1 MGRNSLYYIDI
12 VKNDLPSKKTN
23 KIKSKQINKI
33 EPINKNNLLEPINKN
48 NLLEQINNK
57 INSLEQ
63 ISKIKL

>member
-33 EPINKNNLLEPINKN
+33 EPINKNNLLE
-48 NLLEQINNK
+48 QINNK
-57 INSLEQ
+57 IDSLE
-63 ISKIKL
+63 